1 MASASIWKQSNLF
14 TQLFFFFSLCKSH
27 APWGEWEGGSFVAPE
42 KKDSEGWCGQAP
54 FPTGACL
61 IQLLPGPLVEVSPT
75 FLAASVSVAEFEMLQ
90 LV

>member
-1 MASASIWKQSNLF
+1 MFLN
-14 TQLFFFFSLCKSH
+14 LFFFSACAKAMLL
-27 APWGEWEGGSFVAPE
+27 GEREGGSFVAPE